1 MKRILTKLLDLFF
14 LLRFPLLAPVWTIFL
29 VGYITGNEA
38 CRIGGVFYNADLYK
52 SVLHAWIILS
62 GFSLVVASIYVVN
75 QIADI
80 ESDRIN
86 HKLFIL
92 PNGFVSI
99 KTAWILAS
107 VCALSGLL
115 IALAYSKVLLILFS
129 LSLVLGYCYNLS
141 PVSLKNRP
149 IGGVTA
155 NALGHGMIAFLT
167 GWYSVHPFDSFS
179 LPLFI
184 QAVISSLSPSFA
196 NGAVF
201 LATTVPDA
209 EGDRSTGKVTF
220 CVKYGEKTTATASAV
235 LCVVAL
241 ITSFFM
247 LYNAWIM
254 IATSLVSVIFF
265 IYFAFTTKKE
275 YAFRAFKWPVFL
287 LSAAVVLFQPEYGVL
302 IILTFFGSR
311 LYYKWRFNIEYPTFK
326 AQ

>member
-1 MKRILTKLLDLFF
+1 
-14 LLRFPLLAPVWTIFL
+14 LAPVWTIFL
-29 VGYITGNEA
+29 VGYITGNDA
-38 CRIGGVFYNADLYK
+38 SRFGGAFFNAELFN
-52 SVLHAWIILS
+52 SVLHAWIILC

-75 QIADI
+75 QIADV

-99 KTAWILAS
+99 STAWILSS

-115 IALAYSKVLLILFS
+115 IALAYSKVLLILFC
-129 LSLVLGYCYNLS
+129 LSLALGYCYNLQ
-141 PVSLKNRP
+141 PVALKNKP
-149 IGGVTA
+149 LGGVTA

-179 LPLFI
+179 IPLFV
-184 QAVISSLSPSFA
+184 QALISSLSPAFA

-220 CVKYGEKTTATASAV
+220 CVKYGEKSTATASAIMCTLAFV
-235 LCVVAL
+235 
-241 ITSFFM
+241 TSFFM
-247 LYNAWIM
+247 LYNSWIM
-254 IATSLVSVIFF
+254 IATSLVSVVFF
-265 IYFAFTTKKE
+265 TYFAFTTKTE

-287 LSAAVVLFQPEYGVL
+287 LSAAVVLFQPEYGIL